1 MSMRKALGKGL
12 NALIPEVDE
21 NSGGKDVHLFC
32 NINDIQPNRFQPRK
46 EVSEEKFEDLVL
58 SIKEKG
64 VIQPILVRRYNHG
77 YELIAGER
85 RWNAAKKAGM
95 EKVPVIIT
103 EASDNEA
110 LELSLIENIQ
120 REDLNSMDEAEAYE
134 RLRSEFNLT
143 QEDIAKKVGKNRST
157 ITNYLRLLKLPSEI
171 REGLLKNIITMGHAR
186 AFLSLE
192 TPDKQRDAY
201 NKVVKR
207 GLSVRQT
214 ESLVRQKKSKTA
226 APVNTESHLHLE
238 SVRNELVKRLDAR
251 VKIVSRKTGKGRI
264 EIDFSSLEDLDRIIK
279 VLKGK

>member
-171 REGLLKNIITMGHAR
+171 REGLWKNIITMGHAR

-226 APVNTESHLHLE
+226 APVNTEDHLHLE
-238 SVRNELVKRLDAR
+238 SARNDLVKRLDAR

>member
-1 MSMRKALGKGL
+1 VSMRKALGKGL
-12 NALIPEVDE
+12 NALIPDIDQYSDV
-21 NSGGKDVHLFC
+21 KDVHLYC
-32 NINDIQPNRFQPRK
+32 NVNDIQPNRFQPRK
-46 EVSEEKFEDLVL
+46 GFSEERLEDLVL

-85 RWNAAKKAGM
+85 RWSAAKRAGM
-95 EKVPVIIT
+95 TEVPVIVT
-103 EASDNEA
+103 EASDTEA

-120 REDLNSMDEAEAYE
+120 REDLNSLDEAEAYD

-143 QEDIAKKVGKNRST
+143 QEKIARKVGKNRST
-157 ITNYLRLLKLPSEI
+157 ITNFLRLLKLPSEI
-171 REGLLKNIITMGHAR
+171 REGLSKNIITMGHAR

-214 ESLVRQKKSKTA
+214 ESLVRQRKTKKA
-226 APVNTESHLHLE
+226 VPVYKEDHLHLE
-238 SVRNELVKRLDAR
+238 SVKNELVKRLDAR

-279 VLKGK
+279 VLKG